1 MAGFAVIG
9 DPCTL
14 DDVASPSWLSSRLG
28 FEVKSAELQ
37 DMSGSGGLSA
47 AMLRLKIVRDSD
59 GSELSYVVKRTKP
72 GEEARSAN
80 LGLSREAYFLNDC
93 SGMLPAGLI
102 PQVTYIHGNMSSG
115 EKTIIMEDFPD
126 AIQSGYFFGPG
137 SPHNWGKDLAAI
149 TSKAEGVTVEKVIES
164 ACEIAAKVHATYW
177 RKPDLAS
184 KAWLRGGQWISG
196 GGQTG
201 WEGGQQYAKNAWK
214 ATKAK
219 MGTESYTLE
228 WPENIVAIIDA
239 SMEKISWDAF
249 QQRVQ
254 NDPWTLVHGDFHPA
268 NMLWRLKPDESG
280 HHLVLLDWEVVGIGC
295 GAQDIGQYFI
305 SHVDPAKRREVEHS
319 AVRRYYDDLIALGV
333 PEADYAWE
341 KCWSDYVAGGIERW
355 IWLIAL
361 MSSGFVP
368 EKMMTYFMSQFSEF
382 ASDHGVTAENV
393 GMPRY

>member
-1 MAGFAVIG
+1 MASFAVIG
-9 DPCTL
+9 EPCSL
-14 DDVASPSWLSSRLG
+14 DDLANPSWLTSRLG
-28 FEVKSAELQ
+28 FEVRSAELQ

-47 AMLRLKIVRDSD
+47 AMLRLKVVHEAD
-59 GSELSYVVKRTKP
+59 GSETSFIIKRTKP

-80 LGLSREAYFLNDC
+80 LGLSREAYFFNDC

-102 PQVTYIHGNMSSG
+102 PKVNYIYGNMSSG
-115 EKTIIMEDFPD
+115 DKTIIMEDFPD

-149 TSKAEGVTVEKVIES
+149 TSKAEGVTVEQVIEQ

-177 RKPDLAS
+177 RKPDLSS

-196 GGQTG
+196 GDRTA
-201 WEGGQQYAKNAWK
+201 WEGGQQYAKNSWL
-214 ATKAK
+214 ATKTK
-219 MGTESYTLE
+219 MAAGTCALE
-228 WPENIVAIIDA
+228 WPADVVALIDA

-249 QQRVQ
+249 QERVL

-268 NMLWRLKPDESG
+268 NMLWRLTPDESG

-295 GAQDIGQYFI
+295 GAQDLGQLFI
-305 SHVDPAKRREVEHS
+305 SHVDPAKRREVEHI
-319 AVRRYYDDLIALGV
+319 AVRKYYDDLIALGV
-333 PEADYAWE
+333 PASDYSWE

-361 MSSGFVP
+361 MSNGFVP
-368 EKMMTYFMSQFSEF
+368 DKMMVYFNAQFGEF
-382 ASDHGVTAENV
+382 ARDHGVTPENV